1 MASKKQI
8 RTATVKTRKQK
19 KTMKKSVLVFVITA
33 LVGFLVFFFLT
44 LFDYVYPPVGGQGA
58 GAKKKEK
65 EEVTVYFSDANERF
79 LAPEKR
85 YVPKEETPANAA
97 RELVK
102 TLLDGSRT
110 GLVNTFPEKVEVIG
124 VKIDNGIASVS
135 FNRNLLKNHPG
146 GSAAEMATIYSLTNS
161 LMDNIPEIK
170 KVKILVAGKEIE
182 SIKGHIDTRQAFAP
196 NRELIVQ
203 AKKEP

>member
-1 MASKKQI
+1 MASKKQL

-19 KTMKKSVLVFVITA
+19 KAMKKSVLALMITV
-33 LVGFLVFFFLT
+33 LVGFLIFFFLT

-58 GAKKKEK
+58 GAGKKEK
-65 EEVTVYFSDANERF
+65 TAVTVYFSDDNERF

-85 YVPKEETPANAA
+85 YVPKETIPTDAA
-97 RELVK
+97 REVVK

-110 GLVNTFPEKVEVIG
+110 GLVNTFPEKVEVMS
-124 VKIDNGIASVS
+124 VRIDGGIASVS
-135 FNRNLLKNHPG
+135 FNRNLVKNHPG

-161 LMDNIPEIK
+161 LTENIPEIK
-170 KVKILVAGKEIE
+170 KVKILVAGKEID

-203 AKKEP
+203 AKVTP

>member
-1 MASKKQI
+1 MASKKQL
-8 RTATVKTRKQK
+8 RTATVRT
-19 KTMKKSVLVFVITA
+19 KKSKKKMRKSILVLVITA

-58 GAKKKEK
+58 GAKKKDK
-65 EEVTVYFSDANERF
+65 EEVIVYFSDVNERF
-79 LAPEKR
+79 LVPEKR
-85 YVPKEETPANAA
+85 YVLKEDMPGNAA

-110 GLVNTFPEKVEVIG
+110 GLVNTFPEKVEVVN
-124 VKIDNGIASVS
+124 VKIDDGTAYVS
-135 FNRNLLKNHPG
+135 FSRNLVKNHPG
-146 GSAAEMATIYSLTNS
+146 GSTGEMATIYSLTNT
-161 LMDNIPEIK
+161 LTENIPTVK

-203 AKKEP
+203 AKKEN